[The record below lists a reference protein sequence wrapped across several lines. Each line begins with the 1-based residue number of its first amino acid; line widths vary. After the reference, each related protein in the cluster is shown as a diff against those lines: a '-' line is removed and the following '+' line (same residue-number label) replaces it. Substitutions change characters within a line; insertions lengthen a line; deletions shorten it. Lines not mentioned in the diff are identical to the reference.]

1 MNLLIQEKTKKKR
14 KELLNELN
22 KKIVLSDNEKIILEN
37 IKQIDTKADKEFDNL
52 INDLQFENKQLEKK
66 VNLLNGEIINLKK
79 ELNNKEIANTIYQLE
94 NSDNLTPKE
103 KE

>member
-1 MNLLIQEKTKKKR
+1 MEK
-14 KELLNELN
+14 
-22 KKIVLSDNEKIILEN
+22 
-37 IKQIDTKADKEFDNL
+37 F
-52 INDLQFENKQLEKK
+52 
-66 VNLLNGEIINLKK
+66 NLKK